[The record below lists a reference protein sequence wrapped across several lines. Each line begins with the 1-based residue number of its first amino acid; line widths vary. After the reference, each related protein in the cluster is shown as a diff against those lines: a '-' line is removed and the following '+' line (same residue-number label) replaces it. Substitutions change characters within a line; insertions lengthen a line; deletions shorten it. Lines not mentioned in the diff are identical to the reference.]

1 MDQVIRSRLQASPY
15 GLNLEW
21 ASLLPVQNR
30 PLGLPK
36 VSATGNGPSSSAQPR
51 GLSAALPQALLL
63 PHRAWSGTLGPHL
76 SLPSA
81 LFSTC
86 SRSLRPL
93 PCPPPPLS
101 LSSWQWPRSQ
111 RILGSVFVFCL
122 PYPSR
127 AGAPQGRVWVSSVAP
142 GTQQPSG
149 GVCSGSPSVPHLNR
163 VTPSLG
169 LGASTFIGS
178 CTHSLNTSDHGS
190 KGSLSRCHAVY
201 LTGHPPEIPGPGK
214 STCSPLHE
222 R

>member
-21 ASLLPVQNR
+21 ASLLPVQDR

-93 PCPPPPLS
+93 PCPPPHPSFFLPGSGPDHSES
-101 LSSWQWPRSQ
+101 LDLCLCSVCPTPAEQEPPRAGSGFLPWLQAHSSPQE
-111 RILGSVFVFCL
+111 VFVRGVRVCPILTGSL
-122 PYPSR
+122 PLW
-127 AGAPQGRVWVSSVAP
+127 GW
-142 GTQQPSG
+142 
-149 GVCSGSPSVPHLNR
+149 
-163 VTPSLG
+163 G
-169 LGASTFIGS
+169 LP
-178 CTHSLNTSDHGS
+178 HSLA
-190 KGSLSRCHAVY
+190 HA
-201 LTGHPPEIPGPGK
+201 LIP
-214 STCSPLHE
+214 
-222 R
+222 